1 MFERSKKAAS
11 NLKRLIAVAA
21 VPALSVL
28 AISLSP
34 HPSNADAHALYV
46 VSDESYLRVDEVAGD
61 VFLTDGSASLVS
73 RQGGSE
79 LALASG
85 RTVTVTHQDLTFSTV
100 SRQETVT
107 ELLARL
113 DVRPSPLEMVSV
125 AILDNGIEIIVNS
138 EFVFYEHITNTTEHE
153 TVYQYND
160 KLPDWQENVLQEGRD
175 GERRE
180 VYEVIYQDGEETAR
194 QLIDVVDTPAEP
206 TIIEKG
212 TRANFA
218 NNGDEV
224 SAINTNADGSGTITL
239 QRPGPHLQ
247 RGPDHEGHRL
257 HRRRQRGHPH
267 RLRHPGPRRRGGGGQ
282 ERDAPGHQGLCG
294 LQRRQLCL
302 WLCGGGGH
310 RRAGQHHRPLYGYQP
325 GVHPVRRAGVYRI
338 HSGLTPGIR
347 RQLRQD
353 QERPPAPGGR
363 SFYPHRFFV
372 V

>member
-46 VSDESYLRVDEVAGD
+46 VSDDSYLRVDEVAGD

-239 QRPGPHLQ
+239 DNGQTLTFSSSRTMKGTAYTTGGKVGTRTASGTQVRVGVVAVDRSVMPLGTKVYVVSNDGSYVYGFAVAEDTGV
-247 RGPDHEGHRL
+247 RGNIIDLYMDTYNECIQFGV
-257 HRRRQRGHPH
+257 
-267 RLRHPGPRRRGGGGQ
+267 
-282 ERDAPGHQGLCG
+282 RDCT
-294 LQRRQLCL
+294 
-302 WLCGGGGH
+302 
-310 RRAGQHHRPLYGYQP
+310 
-325 GVHPVRRAGVYRI
+325 VYI
-338 HSGLTPGIR
+338 L
-347 RQLRQD
+347 D
-353 QERPPAPGGR
+353 
-363 SFYPHRFFV
+363 
-372 V
+372 

>member
-1 MFERSKKAAS
+1 M
-11 NLKRLIAVAA
+11 
-21 VPALSVL
+21 
-28 AISLSP
+28 
-34 HPSNADAHALYV
+34 
-46 VSDESYLRVDEVAGD
+46 AGD

-239 QRPGPHLQ
+239 DNGQTLTFSSSRTMKGTAYTTGGKVGTRTASGTQVRVGVVAVDRSVMPLGTKVYVVSNDGSYVYGFAVAEDTGV
-247 RGPDHEGHRL
+247 RGNIIDLYMDTYNECIQFGV
-257 HRRRQRGHPH
+257 
-267 RLRHPGPRRRGGGGQ
+267 
-282 ERDAPGHQGLCG
+282 RDCT
-294 LQRRQLCL
+294 
-302 WLCGGGGH
+302 
-310 RRAGQHHRPLYGYQP
+310 
-325 GVHPVRRAGVYRI
+325 VYI
-338 HSGLTPGIR
+338 L
-347 RQLRQD
+347 D
-353 QERPPAPGGR
+353 
-363 SFYPHRFFV
+363 
-372 V
+372 

>member
-239 QRPGPHLQ
+239 DNGQTLTFSSSRTMKGTAYTTGGKVGTRTASGTQVRVGVVAVDRSVMPLGTKVYVVSNDGSYVYGFAVAEDTGV
-247 RGPDHEGHRL
+247 RGNIIDLYMDTYNECIQFGV
-257 HRRRQRGHPH
+257 
-267 RLRHPGPRRRGGGGQ
+267 
-282 ERDAPGHQGLCG
+282 RDCT
-294 LQRRQLCL
+294 
-302 WLCGGGGH
+302 
-310 RRAGQHHRPLYGYQP
+310 
-325 GVHPVRRAGVYRI
+325 V
-338 HSGLTPGIR
+338 
-347 RQLRQD
+347 
-353 QERPPAPGGR
+353 
-363 SFYPHRFFV
+363 
-372 V
+372 